1 MSHEDG
7 KVGQVTARASGVA
20 LIGFQQFTTLSGP
33 VSHHAPLWVIP
44 EGTVGI
50 VIMFFLQ
57 NTKAERGKKLNIYEY
72 AQLKHVSHVFTS
84 PFFRFKK
91 NVLNYLWRRK
101 IKMVLI
107 ITNGTRFLLYC
118 KRYCSLS
125 CFLTAWLYSVVRV
138 NLRGRLTSRCSS
150 VKITGSA
157 TNTRLDSFVIEADRM
172 WELTVRERLCLFRSP
187 IPRNVAFSV
196 LRNWPRCL

>member
-1 MSHEDG
+1 M
-7 KVGQVTARASGVA
+7 
-20 LIGFQQFTTLSGP
+20 
-33 VSHHAPLWVIP
+33 APD
-44 EGTVGI
+44 
-50 VIMFFLQ
+50 
-57 NTKAERGKKLNIYEY
+57 
-72 AQLKHVSHVFTS
+72 
-84 PFFRFKK
+84 
-91 NVLNYLWRRK
+91 
-101 IKMVLI
+101 
-107 ITNGTRFLLYC
+107 
-118 KRYCSLS
+118 CSLGRLS

-196 LRNWPRCL
+196 LRN